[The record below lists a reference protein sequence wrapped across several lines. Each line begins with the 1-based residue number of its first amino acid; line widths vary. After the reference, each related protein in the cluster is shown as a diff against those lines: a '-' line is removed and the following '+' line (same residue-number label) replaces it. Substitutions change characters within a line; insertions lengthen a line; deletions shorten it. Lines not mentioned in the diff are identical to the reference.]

1 MEVRFLSSVPINLM
15 QNEPIHEIRFLK
27 YLATKLSQE
36 ITDHN
41 QLLTNEQLNGLFADV
56 DKLID
61 RIESIEQEA
70 NIYHEQYGS
79 TITIR

>member
-1 MEVRFLSSVPINLM
+1 M

-36 ITDHN
+36 IADHN
-41 QLLTNEQLNGLFADV
+41 QLLTNEQLNGLFQDV

-61 RIESIEQEA
+61 RIEGIEQEA
-70 NIYHEQYGS
+70 NIYHKQYGF
-79 TITIR
+79 TKQH

>member
-1 MEVRFLSSVPINLM
+1 MGSTPARCTILM
-15 QNEPIHEIRFLK
+15 QNEAIHEIRFLK

-36 ITDHN
+36 IADNN
-41 QLLTNEQLNGLFADV
+41 QLLTNEQLNGLFEDV

-61 RIESIEQEA
+61 RIETIEQLA